1 MNRFKIR
8 VWDNYKKCYLG
19 EIEKTIVAEDGTEY
33 TFPAWIIPNGGII
46 TLTGIDRNP
55 RRFVKE
61 QGTTG
66 EDKNGKQIFEGDRC
80 RIWDADGEEYISE
93 IKWRGALS
101 VDVNNVD
108 WDYSTLEW
116 AFDRDITEIEVIGN
130 IHEEAA
136 ENDLR

>member
-1 MNRFKIR
+1 MSRFKIR
-8 VWDNYKKCYLG
+8 VWDNDKKCYLG

-55 RRFVKE
+55 ERFVKE

-80 RIWDADGEEYISE
+80 RVWDAYGEEYCSA
-93 IKWRGALS
+93 IKWDGGLVIHVHNS
-101 VDVNNVD
+101 E
-108 WDYSTLEW
+108 WDYATLEW
-116 AFDRDITEIEVIGN
+116 AFDGDITEIEVIGN
-130 IHEEAA
+130 IHEEGAG
-136 ENDLR
+136 E